1 MPSNQTPNYG
11 LSQWSKSDR
20 IQMEDFN
27 ADNAKIDA
35 ALKVHGGTLAAHAAQ
50 LAKLGNCQVWTTT
63 YKGTGTV
70 GPDHPTSLTFPKR
83 PVFAMIDSGSGKPWS
98 IMSPPCWRRI
108 SERRERPP
116 AKAGGLSSSYS
127 VIRPDSGPAQQPVN
141 QVLTVTA
148 ISRFAAV
155 ILVTVTFTVTLAAV
169 AAVSPSA
176 SVPWTTLQ
184 PEAVASPPVTA
195 ML

>member
-1 MPSNQTPNYG
+1 MPSNQTSNYG

-35 ALKVHGGTLAAHAAQ
+35 ALAAQASTLSAHAAQ

-83 PVFAMIDSGSGKPWS
+83 PVFAMIDSGSGKPS
-98 IMSPPCWRRI
+98 FLLPQSGILYN
-108 SERRERPP
+108 
-116 AKAGGLSSSYS
+116 AGSND
-127 VIRPDSGPAQQPVN
+127 RN
-141 QVLTVTA
+141 NLTWNGATASWYLVTTGTPFAAYQLNARDVVYYVTA
-148 ISRFAAV
+148 
-155 ILVTVTFTVTLAAV
+155 LLAAD
-169 AAVSPSA
+169 
-176 SVPWTTLQ
+176 
-184 PEAVASPPVTA
+184 
-195 ML
+195 